1 MSGHPEE
8 LDHCGDGGE
17 HFVDCIC
24 VPSKRFVTHED
35 LENETKAVM
44 KQMAKNAETIR
55 DQLYYLHKLD
65 TLGMMAAT
73 MYGKTTQH
81 ADVIAKNL
89 YQKVELS
96 LEKDRAI
103 VGQIRRER
111 T

>member
-8 LDHCGDGGE
+8 PNWTDHQD
-17 HFVDCIC
+17 D
-24 VPSKRFVTHED
+24 PATNFVTHAD
-35 LENETKAVM
+35 LEAETAAVM

-55 DQLYYLHKLD
+55 DQLYYLHKTH
-65 TLGMMAAT
+65 TLALMAAT

-81 ADVIAKNL
+81 AHVIAKNL
-89 YQKVELS
+89 YQKIELS

-103 VGQIRRER
+103 VGQIRRE